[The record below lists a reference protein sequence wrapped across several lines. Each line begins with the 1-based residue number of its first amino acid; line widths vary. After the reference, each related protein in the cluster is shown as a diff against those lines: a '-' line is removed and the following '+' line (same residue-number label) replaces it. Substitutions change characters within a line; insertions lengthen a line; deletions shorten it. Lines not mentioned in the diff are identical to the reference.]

1 MTATLER
8 FFGLAEHGT
17 DVRTEVTAGATTFL
31 TMAYI
36 AFVNPQILSDAGMP
50 FDAVFVA
57 TCLAAAFST
66 LVMGLYANYPI
77 ALAPGMGLNAFFAYG
92 VVLGM
97 GHSWE
102 IALGTVFVSGV
113 LFLVLSVLPV
123 RRWIIEAIPQGLKL
137 AIAAGIGL
145 FLGIIAL
152 RNAGIIQASEA
163 TLVTVGEL
171 TAPGPILSLLGFC
184 AIAALA
190 ARRVP
195 GAALIGMLGVA
206 VAGLALGVSEWQ
218 GIASLPP
225 DPTPTL
231 LALDIAGALQAGMIA
246 IILTFLIVDLFDTT
260 GTLIGVAHQA
270 RLLDD
275 RGQLPRMQ
283 QALIADSTGTV
294 GGALLGT
301 SPVTSYIESAA
312 GASAGGTDRPDR
324 GRRVGAVPRL
334 PVLRAAGRLG
344 PALRH
349 GGGHPLRG
357 LSHGASAGGRE
368 LERRHRVRGRDHDGH
383 RHPADVLHRRRHRT
397 GLPDLRADQGDG
409 GPVAGMLA
417 DADRG
422 GAAVR
427 DQVRLAVEA
436 APAAAGTGP
445 RQRAVGMRPV
455 PAPRPGGRD
464 HLVERP
470 VARRPAEHFARPVG
484 ARHQPRRIPGPPRS
498 RDRGNRVSR

>member
-1 MTATLER
+1 MTAILER
-8 FFGLAEHGT
+8 YFGLAERGT
-17 DVRTEVTAGATTFL
+17 DVRTEVMAGVTTFL

-97 GHSWE
+97 GHTWE
-102 IALGTVFVSGV
+102 VALGAVFVSGV
-113 LFLVLSVLPV
+113 LFLILSVLPV
-123 RRWIIEAIPQGLKL
+123 RRWIVEAIPQGLKL

-145 FLGIIAL
+145 FLGVIAL

-163 TLVTVGEL
+163 TLVTAGEL
-171 TAPGPILSLLGFC
+171 MAPGPVLALVGFC
-184 AIAALA
+184 AIVALS

-195 GAALIGMLGVA
+195 GAAIIGMLGVA
-206 VAGLALGVSEWQ
+206 AAGLALGVSEWQ

-231 LALDIAGALQAGMIA
+231 LALDLAGALQAGMIA
-246 IILTFLIVDLFDTT
+246 VILTFLIVDLFDTT

-275 RGQLPRMQ
+275 RGQLPNMQ
-283 QALIADSTGTV
+283 RALIADSTGTV

-312 GASAGGTDRPDR
+312 GT
-324 GRRVGAVPRL
+324 
-334 PVLRAAGRLG
+334 
-344 PALRH
+344 
-349 GGGHPLRG
+349 
-357 LSHGASAGGRE
+357 SAGGRTGLTAVVVAGLFLACLFFAPLAGSIPPYATAAAILYVACLMARPLVDLNWNDVTE
-368 LERRHRVRGRDHDGH
+368 SAAAIMTVIAIPLTFSIADGIGLGFLTYVLIKVMAGRRHECS
-383 RHPADVLHRRRHRT
+383 PTLIA
-397 GLPDLRADQGDG
+397 
-409 GPVAGMLA
+409 VAL
-417 DADRG
+417 
-422 GAAVR
+422 
-427 DQVRLAVEA
+427 L
-436 APAAAGTGP
+436 
-445 RQRAVGMRPV
+445 
-455 PAPRPGGRD
+455 
-464 HLVERP
+464 
-470 VARRPAEHFARPVG
+470 FAIKF
-484 ARHQPRRIPGPPRS
+484 AWL
-498 RDRGNRVSR
+498 

>member
-8 FFGLAEHGT
+8 FFGLAQRGT
-17 DVRTEVTAGATTFL
+17 DVRTEVTAGVTTFL

-97 GHSWE
+97 GHPWE
-102 IALGTVFVSGV
+102 VALGAVFVSGV
-113 LFLVLSVLPV
+113 LFLLLSVLPV
-123 RRWIIEAIPQGLKL
+123 RRWIVEAIPQGLKL

-145 FLGIIAL
+145 FLGVIAL

-163 TLVTVGEL
+163 TLVTAGEL
-171 TAPGPILSLLGFC
+171 MTPGPLLALLGFC
-184 AIAALA
+184 AIAALS

-195 GAALIGMLGVA
+195 GAAIIGMLGVA
-206 VAGLALGVSEWQ
+206 AAGLALGVSEWR

-231 LALDIAGALQAGMIA
+231 LALDLAGALQAAMLTVV
-246 IILTFLIVDLFDTT
+246 LTFLIVDLFDTT

-275 RGQLPRMQ
+275 RGRLPHMRR
-283 QALIADSTGTV
+283 ALIADSTGTV
-294 GGALLGT
+294 AGALLGT

-312 GASAGGTDRPDR
+312 GASAGG
-324 GRRVGAVPRL
+324 
-334 PVLRAAGRLG
+334 
-344 PALRH
+344 
-349 GGGHPLRG
+349 
-357 LSHGASAGGRE
+357 
-368 LERRHRVRGRDHDGH
+368 
-383 RHPADVLHRRRHRT
+383 RT
-397 GLPDLRADQGDG
+397 GLTAVV
-409 GPVAGMLA
+409 VAGLFLA
-417 DADRG
+417 CLFLAPLAGSIPPYATAAAILYVACLMVRPLVDVDWRDVTESA
-422 GAAVR
+422 AAVMTVIAIPLTFSIA
-427 DQVRLAVEA
+427 DGIGLGFLSYVLIKVLAGRRRECS
-436 APAAAGTGP
+436 PTLI
-445 RQRAVGMRPV
+445 AV
-455 PAPRPGGRD
+455 A
-464 HLVERP
+464 LL
-470 VARRPAEHFARPVG
+470 FAVKF
-484 ARHQPRRIPGPPRS
+484 AWL
-498 RDRGNRVSR
+498 

>member
-8 FFGLAEHGT
+8 FFGLAERGA

-36 AFVNPQILSDAGMP
+36 AFVNPSILADAGMP

-102 IALGTVFVSGV
+102 VALGTVFVSGV
-113 LFLVLSVLPV
+113 LFLILSVLPV
-123 RRWIIEAIPQGLKL
+123 RRWIIEAIPHGLKL

-145 FLGIIAL
+145 FLGVIAL

-163 TLVTVGEL
+163 TLVTAGEL
-171 TAPGPILSLLGFC
+171 MTPGPLLALVGFC
-184 AIAALA
+184 AIAALS

-195 GAALIGMLGVA
+195 GAAIIGMLGVSA
-206 VAGLALGVSEWQ
+206 AGLVLGVSEWQ

-231 LALDIAGALQAGMIA
+231 LALDVAGALQAGMVTV
-246 IILTFLIVDLFDTT
+246 ILTFLIVDLFDTT

-270 RLLDD
+270 RLLDE
-275 RGQLPRMQ
+275 RGRLPQMQ
-283 QALIADSTGTV
+283 RALIADSTGTV

-312 GASAGGTDRPDR
+312 GASAGG
-324 GRRVGAVPRL
+324 
-334 PVLRAAGRLG
+334 
-344 PALRH
+344 
-349 GGGHPLRG
+349 
-357 LSHGASAGGRE
+357 
-368 LERRHRVRGRDHDGH
+368 
-383 RHPADVLHRRRHRT
+383 RT
-397 GLPDLRADQGDG
+397 GLTAVV
-409 GPVAGMLA
+409 VAVLFLA
-417 DADRG
+417 CLFLSP
-422 GAAVR
+422 
-427 DQVRLAVEA
+427 LAGSIPPYA
-436 APAAAGTGP
+436 TAAAILYVACLMVRPLVDVEWGDVTESAAAIMTVI
-445 RQRAVGMRPV
+445 AVPLTFSIADGIGLGFLTYVLIKVM
-455 PAPRPGGRD
+455 AGRRRECSPT
-464 HLVERP
+464 LIA
-470 VARRPAEHFARPVG
+470 VALLFAVKF
-484 ARHQPRRIPGPPRS
+484 AWL
-498 RDRGNRVSR
+498 

>member
-1 MTATLER
+1 MTATCER
-8 FFGLAEHGT
+8 FFGLAQRGT

-92 VVLGM
+92 VVLGL
-97 GHSWE
+97 GHKWE
-102 IALGTVFVSGV
+102 VALGAVFVSGV

-123 RRWIIEAIPQGLKL
+123 RRWIVEAIPQGLKL

-145 FLGIIAL
+145 FLGVIAL
-152 RNAGIIQASEA
+152 KNAGIIQASEA
-163 TLVTVGEL
+163 TLVTTGEL
-171 TAPGPILSLLGFC
+171 MAPEPVLSLLGFC

-206 VAGLALGVSEWQ
+206 AAGLILGVSEWK
-218 GIASLPP
+218 GVASLPP

-246 IILTFLIVDLFDTT
+246 VILTFLIIDLFDTT

-270 RLLDD
+270 KLLDD
-275 RGQLPRMQ
+275 RGQLPRIER
-283 QALIADSTGTV
+283 ALIADSTGTV

-312 GASAGGTDRPDR
+312 GASAGG
-324 GRRVGAVPRL
+324 
-334 PVLRAAGRLG
+334 
-344 PALRH
+344 
-349 GGGHPLRG
+349 
-357 LSHGASAGGRE
+357 
-368 LERRHRVRGRDHDGH
+368 
-383 RHPADVLHRRRHRT
+383 RT
-397 GLPDLRADQGDG
+397 GLTAVT
-409 GPVAGMLA
+409 VAGLFLA
-417 DADRG
+417 CLFFAPLAGSIPPYATASAILYVACLMARPLVD
-422 GAAVR
+422 VNWR
-427 DQVRLAVEA
+427 DVTES
-436 APAAAGTGP
+436 AAAIMTVIAIPLTFSIADGIGIGFLTYVLIKVMAGRWRECSP
-445 RQRAVGMRPV
+445 MLIAV
-455 PAPRPGGRD
+455 A
-464 HLVERP
+464 LL
-470 VARRPAEHFARPVG
+470 FAVKF
-484 ARHQPRRIPGPPRS
+484 AWL
-498 RDRGNRVSR
+498 

>member
-1 MTATLER
+1 M
-8 FFGLAEHGT
+8 
-17 DVRTEVTAGATTFL
+17 RTELTAGATTFL

-92 VVLGM
+92 VVLGL
-97 GHSWE
+97 GHRWE
-102 IALGTVFVSGV
+102 VALGAVFVSGV

-123 RRWIIEAIPQGLKL
+123 RRWIVEAIPQGLKL

-145 FLGIIAL
+145 FLGVIAL
-152 RNAGIIQASEA
+152 KNAGIIQASEA
-163 TLVTVGEL
+163 TLVTTGEL
-171 TAPGPILSLLGFC
+171 MAPGPVLSLLGFC
-184 AIAALA
+184 AIVALA

-206 VAGLALGVSEWQ
+206 AAGLLLGISEWK

-246 IILTFLIVDLFDTT
+246 VVLTFLIVDLFDTA

-270 RLLDD
+270 ELLDD
-275 RGQLPRMQ
+275 RGKLPRIDR
-283 QALIADSTGTV
+283 ALIADSTGTV

-312 GASAGGTDRPDR
+312 GASAGG
-324 GRRVGAVPRL
+324 
-334 PVLRAAGRLG
+334 
-344 PALRH
+344 
-349 GGGHPLRG
+349 
-357 LSHGASAGGRE
+357 
-368 LERRHRVRGRDHDGH
+368 
-383 RHPADVLHRRRHRT
+383 RT
-397 GLPDLRADQGDG
+397 GLTAVTVAVLFLACLFFAPLAGSIPDYATASAILYVACLMARPLVDVNWGD
-409 GPVAGMLA
+409 VT
-417 DADRG
+417 
-422 GAAVR
+422 
-427 DQVRLAVEA
+427 ES
-436 APAAAGTGP
+436 AAAIITVIAIPLTFSIADGIGIGFLTYVLIKVMAGRRRECSP
-445 RQRAVGMRPV
+445 MLIAV
-455 PAPRPGGRD
+455 A
-464 HLVERP
+464 LL
-470 VARRPAEHFARPVG
+470 FA
-484 ARHQPRRIPGPPRS
+484 AKFAWL
-498 RDRGNRVSR
+498 

>member
-8 FFGLAEHGT
+8 FFGLAERGT
-17 DVRTEVTAGATTFL
+17 DVRTEVTAGVTTFL

-50 FDAVFVA
+50 FDAVFAA

-102 IALGTVFVSGV
+102 VALGTVFVSGV
-113 LFLVLSVLPV
+113 LFLILSVLPV

-152 RNAGIIQASEA
+152 RNAGIIEDSEA

-171 TAPGPILSLLGFC
+171 TAPGPVLSLLGFC

-190 ARRVP
+190 ARR
-195 GAALIGMLGVA
+195 GAGGRAHRDAGVA
-206 VAGLALGVSEWQ
+206 VAGLVLGVSEWR

-246 IILTFLIVDLFDTT
+246 VILTFLIVDLFDTT

-270 RLLDD
+270 QLLDN

-312 GASAGGTDRPDR
+312 GASAGG
-324 GRRVGAVPRL
+324 
-334 PVLRAAGRLG
+334 
-344 PALRH
+344 
-349 GGGHPLRG
+349 
-357 LSHGASAGGRE
+357 
-368 LERRHRVRGRDHDGH
+368 
-383 RHPADVLHRRRHRT
+383 RT
-397 GLPDLRADQGDG
+397 GLTSVVVSVLFLACLFFAPL
-409 GPVAGMLA
+409 AGSIPPYA
-417 DADRG
+417 T
-422 GAAVR
+422 
-427 DQVRLAVEA
+427 
-436 APAAAGTGP
+436 AAAI
-445 RQRAVGMRPV
+445 
-455 PAPRPGGRD
+455 
-464 HLVERP
+464 LY
-470 VARRPAEHFARPVG
+470 VACLMARPLVDINWSDVTESAAAIMTVIAIPLTFSIADG
-484 ARHQPRRIPGPPRS
+484 IGLGFLTYVLIKVMAGRRQECSPTLIA
-498 RDRGNRVSR
+498 VALLFAVKFAWL

>member
-1 MTATLER
+1 MTAILDR
-8 FFGLAEHGT
+8 YFGLAERGT
-17 DVRTEVTAGATTFL
+17 DVRTEVTAGVTTFL

-97 GHSWE
+97 GHRWE
-102 IALGTVFVSGV
+102 VALGTVFVSGL

-123 RRWIIEAIPQGLKL
+123 RRWIVEAIPHGLKL

-145 FLGIIAL
+145 FLGVIAL

-163 TLVTVGEL
+163 TLVTAGEL
-171 TAPGPILSLLGFC
+171 MTPGPLLSLLGFC
-184 AIAALA
+184 VIVALA

-195 GAALIGMLGVA
+195 GAALIGMLGVTA
-206 VAGLALGVSEWQ
+206 ASLVLGVSEWQ
-218 GIASLPP
+218 GVASLPP

-231 LALDIAGALQAGMIA
+231 LALDIAGALQAGMLA
-246 IILTFLIVDLFDTT
+246 VILTFLIVDLFDTT

-283 QALIADSTGTV
+283 PALIADSTGTV

-312 GASAGGTDRPDR
+312 GASAGG
-324 GRRVGAVPRL
+324 
-334 PVLRAAGRLG
+334 
-344 PALRH
+344 
-349 GGGHPLRG
+349 
-357 LSHGASAGGRE
+357 
-368 LERRHRVRGRDHDGH
+368 
-383 RHPADVLHRRRHRT
+383 RT
-397 GLPDLRADQGDG
+397 GLTAVV
-409 GPVAGMLA
+409 VAVLFLA
-417 DADRG
+417 CLFFAPLAGSIPATATAAAILYVACLMVRPLVDVNWRDVTESA
-422 GAAVR
+422 AAVMTVIAIPLTFSIA
-427 DQVRLAVEA
+427 DGIGIGFVTYVLIKVLAGRRHECSPTLIVVA
-436 APAAAGTGP
+436 LLFAGK
-445 RQRAVGMRPV
+445 
-455 PAPRPGGRD
+455 
-464 HLVERP
+464 
-470 VARRPAEHFARPVG
+470 FAWL
-484 ARHQPRRIPGPPRS
+484 
-498 RDRGNRVSR
+498 

>member
-8 FFGLAEHGT
+8 LFGLAERGT

-102 IALGTVFVSGV
+102 VALGTVFVSGV
-113 LFLVLSVLPV
+113 LFLILSVLPV
-123 RRWIIEAIPQGLKL
+123 RRWVIEAIPQGLKL

-171 TAPGPILSLLGFC
+171 TAPGPVLSLLGFC
-184 AIAALA
+184 AIVALA

-206 VAGLALGVSEWQ
+206 VAGLVLGVTEWQ

-246 IILTFLIVDLFDTT
+246 VILTFLIVDLFDTT

-275 RGQLPRMQ
+275 RGQLPRMR

-312 GASAGGTDRPDR
+312 GT
-324 GRRVGAVPRL
+324 
-334 PVLRAAGRLG
+334 
-344 PALRH
+344 
-349 GGGHPLRG
+349 
-357 LSHGASAGGRE
+357 SAGGR
-368 LERRHRVRGRDHDGH
+368 
-383 RHPADVLHRRRHRT
+383 T
-397 GLPDLRADQGDG
+397 GLTAVV
-409 GPVAGMLA
+409 VAALFLA
-417 DADRG
+417 CLFFAP
-422 GAAVR
+422 
-427 DQVRLAVEA
+427 LAGSIPPYA
-436 APAAAGTGP
+436 TAAAI
-445 RQRAVGMRPV
+445 
-455 PAPRPGGRD
+455 
-464 HLVERP
+464 LY
-470 VARRPAEHFARPVG
+470 VACLMARPLVDVDWSDVTESAAAIMTVIAIPLTFSIADG
-484 ARHQPRRIPGPPRS
+484 IGLGFLTYVLIKVMAGRRQECSPTL
-498 RDRGNRVSR
+498 VAVALLFAVKFAWL